1 MKFLVKKCIHFMAL
15 IAVCPLLLLYY
26 ALKLFP
32 SSNSFAAF
40 SQFLSLFPGKLGN
53 FLRGAFY
60 RLTVKNYSQD
70 SFIGFATL
78 LSQANT
84 TIGQGVYIGPQCNI
98 GACTIEKDCLLGSGV
113 HILSG
118 KQQHNFSDLQTPI
131 RDQGGTFTP
140 ITIGEDTWIGN
151 GAIVMANIGKKC
163 VIAAGA
169 VVTKDIPDFSIVG
182 GNPATIIKMRK

>member
-1 MKFLVKKCIHFMAL
+1 
-15 IAVCPLLLLYY
+15 
-26 ALKLFP
+26 
-32 SSNSFAAF
+32 
-40 SQFLSLFPGKLGN
+40 
-53 FLRGAFY
+53 
-60 RLTVKNYSQD
+60 
-70 SFIGFATL
+70 
-78 LSQANT
+78 
-84 TIGQGVYIGPQCNI
+84 
-98 GACTIEKDCLLGSGV
+98 LLGSGV

-151 GAIVMANIGKKC
+151 GAIVMANVGKKC